1 VKKFLSVCLIVV
13 FSSALRLWAA
23 QDISFI
29 VLGDLHYDR
38 LEFHDLDWLKNTWHN
53 PDDYRQVTQEYVVY
67 TGKYWDSLVD
77 MLRYQTKQYQ
87 PPVAAVVQLGDLM
100 EGLAGRAALAE
111 KMNQGTIDAI
121 RKADLPVPWVLVK
134 GNHDGWY
141 GPGEPEA
148 YRRIFIPFVNSQLGT
163 HTKNGFY
170 TCSVGPVEFI
180 CYPYS
185 DDRDYLVRFVEKSLA
200 KSRAKYKFVA
210 LHTPIIPV
218 TGRCWDLYSFKTA
231 NEHNNQQRDKLL
243 RLLARHKAIVL
254 CAHLHK
260 YSLVRRSTEEGPVVQ
275 IMLNSVIRQSDANG
289 PYWQTT
295 EYGPSLIA
303 LEPQFAPETQDRRR
317 QALAEEAKYITK
329 FYLADMPGYAIISA
343 YSNEN
348 RLLLKVYSGLNKE
361 PLFEVNLTELLTAV
375 SNESAGK
382 N

>member
-1 VKKFLSVCLIVV
+1 V
-13 FSSALRLWAA
+13 
-23 QDISFI
+23 
-29 VLGDLHYDR
+29 
-38 LEFHDLDWLKNTWHN
+38 
-53 PDDYRQVTQEYVVY
+53 
-67 TGKYWDSLVD
+67 
-77 MLRYQTKQYQ
+77 LRYQTKQYQ

-170 TCSVGPVEFI
+170 TYSVGPVEFI
-180 CYPYS
+180 CCPYS
-185 DDRDYLVRFVEKSLA
+185 DDRDYLVQFVEKSLA

-303 LEPQFAPETQDRRR
+303 LEPQFAPETQDQRRR
-317 QALAEEAKYITK
+317 ALVEEAKYITK
-329 FYLADMPGYAIISA
+329 FYLADMPGYGIISA
-343 YSNEN
+343 YSNED